1 MRNKINS
8 LYISLA
14 ACLLFSSGCKKMLA
28 VDPPIDSL
36 TTVELFADNVQAEW
50 AVAGIYSTMI
60 NGLDSRIETRQ
71 AALKYFAAGAS
82 TIFGAF
88 SADELTPGTQQNI
101 TQFYAAQ
108 NKLTLSNSGNTE
120 NIWESAFRTV
130 YDANAALEGLEAS
143 TSILL
148 TDSVKKQLIGETL
161 VLRAFSYFYLV
172 NFFGDVPLVL
182 STDFKKTMS
191 YSRSPVVKIYDQ
203 IKADLVRARP
213 LLSHNFSV
221 GKNERVRVN
230 RWVAEALLAR
240 VYLYTGEHQ
249 LAINSATELINQ
261 AGMFTIEQDL
271 SKVFKSTSQEA
282 IFQLRAT
289 NENTN
294 FVNSTPESL
303 ILANPAA
310 ILGLGNVHF
319 YQISN
324 ELMNAF
330 EADDKRKINWIQTVS
345 SGTLPAKH
353 KYNVQ
358 NSYYTAIRLAEMYL
372 IRAEATVLLTPSAKN
387 NAVEDLNVLRRRAGV
402 TELDDQ
408 LLSAEQVKEAI
419 AHERQTE
426 LFLEWGHRWF
436 DLKRT
441 GKASAVLSAITNK
454 QPWYGDYQ
462 LLYPIPDSEIKVN
475 SNLHQ
480 NPEYNLR

>member
-1 MRNKINS
+1 MRKKINS
-8 LYISLA
+8 LYVSLA
-14 ACLLFSSGCKKMLA
+14 VCLLFFSGCKKMLE
-28 VDPPIDSL
+28 VSPPIDSL
-36 TTVELFADNVQAEW
+36 TTPELFTSNVQAEW

-60 NGLDSRIETRQ
+60 NGLDSRTETRQ

-82 TIFGAF
+82 SIFGAF
-88 SADELTPGTQQNI
+88 SADELAPGTQQNI

-108 NKLTLSNSGNTE
+108 NKLTLSNSGNTGL
-120 NIWESAFRTV
+120 IWESAYKTV
-130 YDANAALEGLEAS
+130 YDATAALEGLEAS
-143 TSILL
+143 TSVFL
-148 TDSVKKQLIGETL
+148 TDSVKKQLIGEAL

-172 NFFGDVPLVL
+172 NFFGDLPLVL
-182 STDFKKTMS
+182 TTDFKKTMAN
-191 YSRSPVVKIYDQ
+191 SRSPVAKIYDQ

-213 LLSHNFSV
+213 LLSSDFSV

-240 VYLYTGEHQ
+240 VYLYTGEYQ
-249 LAINSATELINQ
+249 LAINSSTELINQ
-261 AGMFTIEQDL
+261 TGMFTIDQDL
-271 SKVFKSTSQEA
+271 SNVFKSTSREA

-303 ILANPAA
+303 ILSNPTA
-310 ILGLGNVHF
+310 IIGLGNVHF

-330 EADDKRKINWIQTVS
+330 ETNDKRKSTWIQTVS
-345 SGTLPAKH
+345 SGTIAAKH

-358 NSYYTAIRLAEMYL
+358 NAYYTVIRLAEMYL
-372 IRAEATVLLTPSAKN
+372 IRAEATVLLTPAAKN
-387 NAVEDLNVLRRRAGV
+387 NAVEDLNVLRRRADV

-408 LLSAEQVKEAI
+408 LLSAEQVKEAV
-419 AHERQTE
+419 AQERRTE
-426 LFLEWGHRWF
+426 LFLEWAHRWF

-441 GKASAVLSAITNK
+441 GKASAVLSAMPNK

-462 LLYPIPDSEIKVN
+462 LLYPIPESEIRLN
-475 SNLHQ
+475 GQLTQ